1 MSARNGAQ
9 ASRSGSPLTRPD
21 PADPSDRLSRAP
33 AVLETQ
39 GLAVARGKRRL
50 LEGIDLSLHR
60 GEVVVVLGP
69 NGVGKST
76 LLAVLGGLLEPAGG
90 SLELH
95 GRVAA
100 ALQAPALARRSV
112 RQNLSLAM
120 SWWGVPRAERK
131 ERAQSA
137 LALLRVEHL
146 ADRLADTLSGGEA
159 RRVHLA
165 RALALG
171 SDALLLDEPFAGL
184 DPPTKADLLGDA
196 QTALRDPDR
205 ATMVVV
211 HDRGEAWA
219 LADRLIV
226 LLDGR
231 VAAQGDPHEVLEHPA
246 DPAVARFLGFTGT
259 LREPDGSRLHLRP
272 AHVTLDPDGDLR
284 GTVTRRVHE
293 EEGVLCEVALPGGL
307 VQVRSPYPGPR
318 LEEVVRL
325 RLDGGVRF

>member
-1 MSARNGAQ
+1 VN
-9 ASRSGSPLTRPD
+9 D
-21 PADPSDRLSRAP
+21 AP
-33 AVLETQ
+33 VVLEARD
-39 GLAVARGKRRL
+39 LVVARGKRRL
-50 LEGIDLSLHR
+50 LEGVDLSLRR
-60 GEVVVVLGP
+60 GELVVVLGP

-76 LLAVLGGLLEPAGG
+76 LLSVLAGLLEPAAG
-90 SLELH
+90 SVETH

-100 ALQAPALARRSV
+100 ALQAPALAGRSV
-112 RQNLSLAM
+112 RQNLNLAM
-120 SWWGVPRAERK
+120 SWWGVPRSERK
-131 ERAQSA
+131 ERAEAA

-146 ADRLADTLSGGEA
+146 GDRLAPTLSGGEA

-205 ATMVVV
+205 ATLVVV

-231 VAAQGDPHEVLEHPA
+231 IAAQGDPREILERPA
-246 DPAVARFLGFTGT
+246 DASVARFLGFTGK
-259 LREPDGSRLHLRP
+259 LRQPDGSELYLRP
-272 AHVTLDPDGDLR
+272 AHVALDPDGEIE

-293 EEGVLCEVALPGGL
+293 EDAVLCEVAVPGGL

-318 LEEVVRL
+318 VEEAVRL
-325 RLDGGVRF
+325 RLDGGARF

>member
-1 MSARNGAQ
+1 MSDGQ
-9 ASRSGSPLTRPD
+9 G
-21 PADPSDRLSRAP
+21 P
-33 AVLETQ
+33 AVLEAR
-39 GLAVARGKRRL
+39 GLVVARGKRRL
-50 LEGIDLSLHR
+50 LEGVDLSLRR

-76 LLAVLGGLLEPAGG
+76 LLSVLAGLLEPAAG
-90 SLELH
+90 SVELN

-100 ALQAPALARRSV
+100 ALQAPALASRSV
-112 RQNLSLAM
+112 RQNLNLAM
-120 SWWGVPRAERK
+120 SWWGVPRSERK

-146 ADRLADTLSGGEA
+146 ADRLAITLSGGEA

-165 RALALG
+165 RALALR

-196 QTALRDPDR
+196 QTALRDPGR

-231 VAAQGDPHEVLEHPA
+231 IAAQGDPREVLEHPA
-246 DPAVARFLGFTGT
+246 DSAVARFLGFTGT
-259 LREPDGSRLHLRP
+259 LREPDGSALHLRP
-272 AHVTLDPDGDLR
+272 THVTLDPGGDLQ
-284 GTVTRRVHE
+284 GTVSRRMHE
-293 EEGVLCEVALPGGL
+293 EDAVLCEVAVPGGL
-307 VQVRSPYPGPR
+307 LQVRSPYPGPR
-318 LEEVVRL
+318 VGDVVTL
-325 RLDGGVRF
+325 RVDGGVRF